1 MKFLFQAN
9 SKQSRESLDAKF
21 RSNASVYLE
30 LLLKGLLNTKLGKKS
45 RIFFVTDVH
54 GSDRCFRKFI
64 NAAKFYKAQYL
75 ILGGDI
81 TGKIMIPIV
90 DNGNGT
96 WFADYLGEE
105 KKMNKEDQVEELE
118 KTLGDSGIYP
128 LRISRSD
135 YESLQNNKEK
145 VDQEFNMAMKNS
157 IERWLKL
164 AEERLKDGDTKCYI
178 SVGNDDD
185 LVVDEVLKEHSSKKV
200 IYCEEEVVTIDGH
213 EMISLGTSN
222 RTPWNSPREADE
234 STLKEKLNALASKLA
249 HPENSIFSVHV
260 PPIDSGIDQAP
271 MIDKD
276 FKPVIRGGQSVMI
289 SAGSTSVREAIT
301 KYQPLVGLHGHIHE
315 SKGIYK
321 IGRTV
326 CINPGSEY
334 GQGILRGAIVDVEEK
349 KLSDYL
355 LVSG

>member
-1 MKFLFQAN
+1 M
-9 SKQSRESLDAKF
+9 
-21 RSNASVYLE
+21 
-30 LLLKGLLNTKLGKKS
+30 GKKS
-45 RIFFVTDVH
+45 RIFFVTDIH

-64 NAAKFYKAQYL
+64 NAAKFYKAHYL

-90 DNGNGT
+90 DMGNGK
-96 WFADYLGEE
+96 WFADYLGE
-105 KKMNKEDQVEELE
+105 KKNMSKITEVEELE
-118 KTLGDSGIYP
+118 KSMGDSGIYP
-128 LRISRSD
+128 LRISRTE
-135 YESLQNNKEK
+135 YEELEHDKKK
-145 VDQEFNMAMKNS
+145 VDEEFNRAMKNS

-164 AEERLKDGDTKCYI
+164 ADERLKDGETKCYI

-185 LVVDEVLKEHSSKKV
+185 FVVDEVLKAVTSPKIV
-200 IYCEEEVVTIDGH
+200 YCEEEIVTLDGH

-234 STLKEKLNALASKLA
+234 DTLKSKIDAMASKLSD
-249 HPENSIFSVHV
+249 PENSIFSVHV

-271 MIDKD
+271 MIDKT
-276 FKPVIRGGQSVMI
+276 FKPVMRGGQPVMI
-289 SAGSTSVREAIT
+289 SAGSSSVRDAIMRY
-301 KYQPLVGLHGHIHE
+301 KPLIGLHGHIHE

-321 IGRTV
+321 LGRTV

-334 GQGILRGAIVDVEEK
+334 GQGILRGAIVDLEER